1 MYKAYKIKISLW
13 NIWYIKLKCFVV
25 FSPVIHMDKGTTVSS
40 PDSGGES
47 CTVTTETASSAGSIS
62 GVGGLFN
69 WVRDAVGN
77 NGILTKVA
85 DKAKSSV
92 DSMITTLDP
101 QMKEF
106 LCML

>member
-1 MYKAYKIKISLW
+1 
-13 NIWYIKLKCFVV
+13 
-25 FSPVIHMDKGTTVSS
+25 MDKGSTVSS

-47 CTVTTETASSAGSIS
+47 STMTSAPSTGSIS
-62 GVGGLFN
+62 GVGGLFS

-106 LCML
+106 LCMLEINFLF

>member
-1 MYKAYKIKISLW
+1 
-13 NIWYIKLKCFVV
+13 
-25 FSPVIHMDKGTTVSS
+25 MDKGSTVSS
-40 PDSGGES
+40 PVSGGES
-47 CTVTTETASSAGSIS
+47 CTVTSAPSAGSVS
-62 GVGGLFN
+62 SVGGLFS